1 MEAIERRCGAFAR
14 RLLQLLLA
22 AAALLAVDARRQ
34 VVVRTEDGRV
44 AGFAERGI
52 STFLGIPYAAPP
64 VGKLRFQPPVDAAP
78 WAPTLLDATNHKVIL
93 RWSES

>member
-1 MEAIERRCGAFAR
+1 MVRFRPA
-14 RLLQLLLA
+14 LP
-22 AAALLAVDARRQ
+22 AALALALALVAVDARRQ

-64 VGKLRFQPPVDAAP
+64 LGKLRFQPPVDAAP

-93 RWSES
+93 RWRES